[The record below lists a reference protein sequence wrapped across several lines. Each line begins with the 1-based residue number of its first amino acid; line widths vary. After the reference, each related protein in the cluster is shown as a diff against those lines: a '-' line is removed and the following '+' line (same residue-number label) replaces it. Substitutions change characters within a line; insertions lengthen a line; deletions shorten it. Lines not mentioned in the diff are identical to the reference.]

1 MRCTHEMQA
10 HEMQANEMHAYEMQ
24 AHEMYAYEMQ
34 AMKCMPMRCMNQEIF
49 DLSLSIPRAKKVLA
63 RVSESTT
70 AEASKPK
77 PTKVMPIIPHL
88 HAPVLTN

>member
-1 MRCTHEMQA
+1 MQA

-49 DLSLSIPRAKKVLA
+49 DLSLSIPRRTPGPRGELLPGQV
-63 RVSESTT
+63 
-70 AEASKPK
+70 
-77 PTKVMPIIPHL
+77 
-88 HAPVLTN
+88 PVLVTCWSWPDRYRFINGS